1 MTNRILNWKFLSV
14 RGMFS
19 ESLYWEWRIRRFWRL
34 SHYCQAE
41 RSLIMGLM
49 SLFVP
54 ARQPETWLDETWG
67 WWWMVWPV
75 DTRVG
80 AGHWDL
86 HQLGKRRGW
95 GEGTDWIWLQ
105 GRRNCFLDCLS
116 RSVSHCSQDMFPRL
130 CHNMIPWI
138 STWLELGE
146 NNSHI
151 LICNKFEP
159 WHKLC
164 LVFDQNLTTLNIQCS
179 SLKVQNSNAKLIW
192 IIRGTCHISYHF
204 NRVMF

>member
-54 ARQPETWLDETWG
+54 ARQPETWLDETWS

-80 AGHWDL
+80 VGHWDL
-86 HQLGKRRGW
+86 HQLGGGG
-95 GEGTDWIWLQ
+95 GEEREQTGSGYKDGEIVSWIVWVAPCLTVLKI
-105 GRRNCFLDCLS
+105 CFLDCVTIWFLEFQLDWNLVKIILTFSFAINLNRDTSCVLS
-116 RSVSHCSQDMFPRL
+116 LIKISQ
-130 CHNMIPWI
+130 H
-138 STWLELGE
+138 
-146 NNSHI
+146 
-151 LICNKFEP
+151 
-159 WHKLC
+159 
-164 LVFDQNLTTLNIQCS
+164 
-179 SLKVQNSNAKLIW
+179 
-192 IIRGTCHISYHF
+192 
-204 NRVMF
+204 